1 MNIKKRHSQREG
13 VATVEFAICLP
24 LLLIVGF
31 GFINVAKSVQLRHNA
46 KIIGHLAATDLF
58 VSFTKD
64 PTAVAHIEAKYEQ
77 MAEDLG
83 INGFEVEITE
93 TDDIALV
100 KTSMSVSS
108 NSSIPAIYQTIDLI
122 ETETYVYSPLQ

>member
-24 LLLIVGF
+24 LLLLVGF
-31 GFINVAKSVQLRHNA
+31 GFINVAKCVQLRHNA
-46 KIIGHLAATDLF
+46 KMIGHLAATDLF

-64 PTAVAHIEAKYEQ
+64 PVSVAAIETKYEQ
-77 MAEDLG
+77 MAEELG
-83 INGFEVEITE
+83 INGLQVNISE
-93 TDDIALV
+93 TNDIALV
-100 KTSMSVSS
+100 RTSMSVEA
-108 NSSIPAIYQTIDLI
+108 NSAIPIRYQQLDLI